1 MRRIGL
7 LSTIHEEGEGRYR
20 DGSGSASGSHGHDG
34 IDAKDEDGEDGGSQ
48 LVFPARI
55 LRKRLEIF
63 LQVFSAVTSPKQ
75 LYMHN
80 MLYLFYQEIIAKSDA
95 MTVKLAVDCILTYK
109 SPSILPYRDSIKRFL
124 DDKTIRNE
132 LLNFDPTLSSKLEDY
147 NSMDDSHEGSHV
159 VVRDEHRD
167 ELIPMIVRLV
177 YGRFTSKA
185 RGSKAARDLNIARRA
200 AVLSFVSKMQPT
212 EIRHLV
218 HLMLRGLLPLHRL
231 SNASS
236 SSSSIQQQQQPQ
248 EKQQQQQHS
257 VVKAVAAV
265 ELLSYDSYSTKLQSW
280 YDQIDTFIITHMS
293 PIDLASIPWERSIG
307 FLHLLQPMIRILGF
321 TVTDFV
327 PVIYKVVLMMLTYAQ
342 QCRDKVKDLY
352 EKEDVIDDGGDVDDD
367 VDVDVDD
374 DGKKDDQG
382 DDDQTYSNAHH
393 RDASQALRL
402 RSLSLLRIAGT

>member
-1 MRRIGL
+1 MSALIRIGL
-7 LSTIHEEGEGRYR
+7 LSDSDSHSDTHELDTVDEGRG
-20 DGSGSASGSHGHDG
+20 D
-34 IDAKDEDGEDGGSQ
+34 SQ
-48 LVFPARI
+48 LIFSARI

-95 MTVKLAVDCILTYK
+95 MTVKLAVECILTYK
-109 SPSILPYRDSIKRFL
+109 SPSILPYRDSIKRLL

-147 NSMDDSHEGSHV
+147 NKSMNDSHHEGGHV
-159 VVRDEHRD
+159 VVRNEHRD

-200 AVLSFVSKMQPT
+200 AVLSFVSKMEPK
-212 EIRHLV
+212 EIRHLI
-218 HLMLRGLLPLHRL
+218 HLMLRGLLPLHHL
-231 SNASS
+231 SKTTSS
-236 SSSSIQQQQQPQ
+236 TQQQHQQQQ
-248 EKQQQQQHS
+248 S
-257 VVKAVAAV
+257 VAVAV
-265 ELLSYDSYSTKLQSW
+265 EVVEVLSYDSYSTKLQSW
-280 YDQIDTFIITHMS
+280 YDQIDTFIMNYMS
-293 PIDLASIPWERSIG
+293 PIDLVSIPWERSVG

-327 PVIYKVVLMMLTYAQ
+327 PVIYKIVLMMLTYAQ
-342 QCRDKVKDLY
+342 QCRDKVKDLN
-352 EKEDVIDDGGDVDDD
+352 EKEDVFDG
-367 VDVDVDD
+367 VDVDRDVEGDD
-374 DGKKDDQG
+374 DGDDKG
-382 DDDQTYSNAHH
+382 DDGQTNDVHH

-402 RSLSLLRIAGT
+402 RSLSLLRIAGTL